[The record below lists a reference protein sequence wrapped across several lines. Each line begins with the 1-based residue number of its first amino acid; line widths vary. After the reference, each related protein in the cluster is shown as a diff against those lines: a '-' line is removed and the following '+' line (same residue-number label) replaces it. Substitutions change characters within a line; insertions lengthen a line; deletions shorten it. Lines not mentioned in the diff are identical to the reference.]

1 MFYATKEPGAV
12 ASMSLRFIISN
23 LYVNIASMPYEPPP
37 AATIDDPL
45 RLHTSQRDSEHRGV
59 KAVEST
65 LNLLTRK
72 GGRGSGPFGYQHR
85 PLAPEPMR
93 NKVSGLTSL
102 RDEPWLFWLRR
113 FSRTRPDLRVYLI
126 NTREK
131 RRFGA
136 SGMNAKPI

>member
-1 MFYATKEPGAV
+1 MKGHALWRKGG
-12 ASMSLRFIISN
+12 R
-23 LYVNIASMPYEPPP
+23 
-37 AATIDDPL
+37 IDL
-45 RLHTSQRDSEHRGV
+45 E
-59 KAVEST
+59 
-65 LNLLTRK
+65 LLPKPK
-72 GGRGSGPFGYQHR
+72 GGRGSGPSGYLRR
-85 PLAPEPMR
+85 PLVPEPMR
-93 NKVSGLTSL
+93 NNVSGLTSL